1 MSWFDQA
8 GGFEW
13 LSTVPGTPDPRNGYD
28 RLERLYKI
36 NKEPQNYNYDA
47 LRSALDRG
55 TSMSWRDSPAGQ
67 DYVNDWLARR
77 QSLLS
82 QQASASSKPES
93 TTKASSSSASKPKAN
108 VPGAPSPAPGTSGK
122 GSGKGSGGAAEL
134 IDGLTPAEFDLKA
147 KLDILRE
154 TGNID
159 TQIKNMELEAAEN
172 LTKLSNVNKLSLA
185 DRAGNQSLMST
196 LVGAFN
202 F

>member
-82 QQASASSKPES
+82 QQASASSEPKS
-93 TTKASSSSASKPKAN
+93 TTKASSSSSSSSAPKAN

-122 GSGKGSGGAAEL
+122 SSSGKAEL

-185 DRAGNQSLMST
+185 DRAVNQSLMST

>member
-13 LSTVPGTPDPRNGYD
+13 LRTVPGTPDPRNGYD

-47 LRSALDRG
+47 LRGALDRG
-55 TSMSWRDSPAGQ
+55 TSMSWRYSPAGQ

-82 QQASASSKPES
+82 QQASVSSKPES
-93 TTKASSSSASKPKAN
+93 TTKASSSSASKAKAN

-122 GSGKGSGGAAEL
+122 GSSGNAEL
-134 IDGLTPAEFDLKA
+134 IGGLTPAEFDLKA